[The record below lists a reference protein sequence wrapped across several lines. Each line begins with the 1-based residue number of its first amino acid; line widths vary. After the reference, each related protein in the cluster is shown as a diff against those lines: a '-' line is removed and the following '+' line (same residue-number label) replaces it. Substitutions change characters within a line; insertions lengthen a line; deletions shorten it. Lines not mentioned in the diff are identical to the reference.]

1 MADKA
6 PVFWKLVSAMLFTL
20 LLCFITLYRHQKSKN
35 DFLHLTSK
43 ITSLSNSLDIQGHF
57 NLNNEPIR
65 YLNVKDY
72 PKYFKLLI
80 GEDID
85 GSKPDF
91 QQIDKLK
98 VGDTITTYYDEIV
111 LSDDSNVSRSA
122 YFIDM
127 DGKPYFIRGKQ
138 NTIGYYIIGLCL
150 SVIVGSYFLKKTG
163 KIS

>member
-1 MADKA
+1 MK
-6 PVFWKLVSAMLFTL
+6 
-20 LLCFITLYRHQKSKN
+20 
-35 DFLHLTSK
+35 
-43 ITSLSNSLDIQGHF
+43 
-57 NLNNEPIR
+57 
-65 YLNVKDY
+65 VKDY

-91 QQIDKLK
+91 QKIDKLK

-122 YFIDM
+122 YFIDKN
-127 DGKPYFIRGKQ
+127 DKPYFIRGKQ

-163 KIS
+163 RIS